1 MSNIRVNYSGLISFG
16 SSIVNA
22 VLGIG
27 FMLIVT
33 RILSQEDYGTWGLIY
48 SLFFYGLIAS
58 SFINFWTI
66 RDIARGKS
74 VESTSLISSGLFSIL
89 GICIYL
95 IVSSLIQSQSSVE
108 LNVLLIAVIL
118 IPINFISK
126 AISSINTG
134 WKPELVSY
142 GAVLSGVSSVPL
154 GLFFVY
160 FLDWSV
166 IGIVFSLSIA
176 QSISIVFQII
186 YARHR
191 IKSEFNVVIFKRWFK
206 FSWIPT

>member
-33 RILSQEDYGTWGLIY
+33 RILSQEDYGTWGLIS

-66 RDIARGKS
+66 RDVARGKN
-74 VESTSLISSGLFSIL
+74 VESTSLISSGLFSML
-89 GICIYL
+89 GV
-95 IVSSLIQSQSSVE
+95 VSYIIASTLIQSESSLE
-108 LNVLLIAVIL
+108 LDVLIIAAVL
-118 IPINFISK
+118 IPVNFLHK

-176 QSISIVFQII
+176 CLLYTSD
-186 YARHR
+186 AAD
-191 IKSEFNVVIFKRWFK
+191 
-206 FSWIPT
+206 